1 MTLSDFE
8 RTDYTGLYKSIEP
21 HPTFGKKYV
30 ARFQL
35 NKKRYMKVL
44 GYDKADNLTDIK
56 AYDLLEDYKSEIRSM
71 EKPIKTGKTTSRT
84 RVKKV
89 VTNTVDIKESTN
101 HSKTDEK
108 FDNLMKNLENEIVEL
123 KEENK
128 FIKSILGDYKSID
141 LNTLQEGIQKIYD
154 SAEMEKYQIE
164 LIKLQKYLEKT
175 GKKMIILFE
184 GRDASGKGG
193 AIRRMTRFMNSRHY
207 RVVALGK
214 PTETQKGQWFF
225 QKYIEHF
232 PTGGEVVLFDR
243 SWYNR
248 AMVEPVFGFCT
259 DKQYE
264 IFMED
269 VVNFEHDL
277 VRQDIILVKLYFS
290 VSKAE
295 QLARFESRRTNP
307 LKQWKLSEVDLQAQD
322 LWDEF
327 SEKKYEM
334 LKRTHSRS
342 APWHILRSDDK
353 HKARMEAIKVVLNSV
368 DYDERNY
375 SLNFNAD
382 DTINISVQKE
392 LARMRKKRDY

>member
-1 MTLSDFE
+1 MNLHDFE
-8 RTDYTGLYKSIEP
+8 KTNFTGLYKSKIS
-21 HPTFGKKYV
+21 HPTFGKKYI

-35 NKKRYMKVL
+35 SKKRYMKVL
-44 GYDKADNLTDIK
+44 GYDKVDSLTDIK
-56 AYDLLEDYKSEIRSM
+56 AYSLLENYKNSLS
-71 EKPIKTGKTTSRT
+71 K
-84 RVKKV
+84 
-89 VTNTVDIKESTN
+89 DIKQVKTI
-101 HSKTDEK
+101 SKTVKAIEPSIK
-108 FDNLMKNLENEIVEL
+108 IPETNKELNRL
-123 KEENK
+123 KEENT
-128 FIKSILGDYKSID
+128 FLKSILGDYKTVD
-141 LNTLQEGIQKIYD
+141 LLTLQEGIQKVYD
-154 SAEMEKYQIE
+154 NAQMQEYQIE
-164 LIKLQKYLEKT
+164 LIKMQDHLEKS

-193 AIRRMTRFMNSRHY
+193 AIRRMTRYMNARHY
-207 RVVALGK
+207 KVVALGK

-232 PTGGEVVLFDR
+232 PTGGETVLFDR

-259 DKQYE
+259 DHQYE

-290 VSKAE
+290 VSKEE
-295 QLARFESRRTNP
+295 QLKRFESRRTNP

-342 APWHILRSDDK
+342 APWNIVRSDDK
-353 HKARMEAIKVVLNSV
+353 HKARMEAIKIILNSV
-368 DYDERNY
+368 DYEDRNY
-375 SLNFNAD
+375 SLNFEPAEN
-382 DTINISVQKE
+382 INISVQKE

>member
-1 MTLSDFE
+1 MNLNDFE
-8 RTDYTGLYKSIEP
+8 RTKYTGLYKSKQA
-21 HPTFGKKYV
+21 HPTFGIKYV

-35 NKKRYMKVL
+35 NKKRYLKVL
-44 GYDKADNLTDIK
+44 GYDKSDNLTDLK
-56 AYDLLEDYKSEIRSM
+56 AFGLLESYKKSLSKGDSAQKAAKNLTKATTPKS
-71 EKPIKTGKTTSRT
+71 KPIKKSSMNAIE
-84 RVKKV
+84 KL
-89 VTNTVDIKESTN
+89 D
-101 HSKTDEK
+101 SKTAQKIKKLEE
-108 FDNLMKNLENEIVEL
+108 DNRFYKEL
-123 KEENK
+123 
-128 FIKSILGDYKSID
+128 LGDYKSVD
-141 LNTLQEGIQKIYD
+141 LETLQLGIQKIYD
-154 SAEMEKYQIE
+154 NAQLQQYQIE
-164 LIKLQKYLEKT
+164 LIKMQNYLEKT

-193 AIRRMTRFMNSRHY
+193 AIRRMTRYMNARHY
-207 RVVALGK
+207 RIVALGK

-259 DKQYE
+259 QHQYE

-295 QLARFESRRTNP
+295 QQKRFESRRTNP

-342 APWHILRSDDK
+342 APWNIVRSDDK
-353 HKARMEAIKVVLNSV
+353 HLARMEAIKIVLNSV
-368 DYDERNY
+368 DYDDRNY
-375 SLNFNAD
+375 SLSFDPND
-382 DTINISVQKE
+382 EVNISVQKE
-392 LARMRKKRDY
+392 LTRMRKQKDY

>member
-1 MTLSDFE
+1 MNLNDFE
-8 RTDYTGLYKSIEP
+8 KTDFIGLYKSKIS
-21 HPTFGKKYV
+21 HPTFGKKYI

-35 NKKRYMKVL
+35 SKKRYMKVL
-44 GYDKADNLTDIK
+44 GYDKVDNLTDIK
-56 AYDLLEDYKSEIRSM
+56 AYSLLENYKVSLAKNVKQTKTVTKNIKVNEPPKIVPNQEIERL
-71 EKPIKTGKTTSRT
+71 T
-84 RVKKV
+84 
-89 VTNTVDIKESTN
+89 
-101 HSKTDEK
+101 
-108 FDNLMKNLENEIVEL
+108 
-123 KEENK
+123 EENK
-128 FIKSILGDYKSID
+128 FLKSILGDYKTVD
-141 LNTLQEGIQKIYD
+141 LLTLQEGIQKVYD
-154 SAEMEKYQIE
+154 NAQMQEYQIE
-164 LIKLQKYLEKT
+164 LIKMQDHLEKS

-193 AIRRMTRFMNSRHY
+193 AIRRMTRYMNARHY
-207 RVVALGK
+207 KVVALGK

-232 PTGGEVVLFDR
+232 PTGGETVLFDR

-259 DKQYE
+259 DHQYE

-290 VSKAE
+290 VSKEE
-295 QLARFESRRTNP
+295 QLKRFESRRTNP

-342 APWHILRSDDK
+342 APWNIVRSDDK
-353 HKARMEAIKVVLNSV
+353 HKARMEAIKIILNSV
-368 DYDERNY
+368 DYEDRNY
-375 SLNFNAD
+375 SLNFEPAEN
-382 DTINISVQKE
+382 INISVQKE